1 MSVQYDNYL
10 QQHKNNVYKGFEW
23 IQQNLPELLVDGV
36 GWQTEFAHDASKS
49 ESDEYEAYDA
59 YYYGGNRSYQ
69 VVQDYNR
76 AWLLHLHRNPHHWQ
90 YWVLINDDPNEGEIV
105 LDMPDNYI
113 LEMICDW
120 WAFSWAKG
128 NLQEIFGWYDEH
140 KDYMKLSDQT
150 RKSVELILSKIKEK
164 LSDEEQLA
172 HHGVK
177 GQKWGVRRTPEQLG
191 HDKKVAKVLNT
202 GDNIDDTYI
211 HKSVGAKSRNYDVLD
226 PGTGEYL
233 HFSEGTRIRD
243 SKVFA
248 GKGGTK
254 PLDTEVALGL
264 SEQIGGDPNE
274 WQHCKGVGTIDYHGE
289 DVDAEVHW
297 FQENSVGKHKFKVK
311 KWLD

>member
-1 MSVQYDNYL
+1 MSAQYDLYL

-23 IQQNLPELLVDGV
+23 IQQNLPELLIDGV

-49 ESDEYEAYDA
+49 EPDEYEAYDA

-90 YWVLINDDPNEGEIV
+90 YWVLINDDPKEGEII

-128 NLQEIFGWYDEH
+128 NLEEIFGWYDEH
-140 KDYMKLSDQT
+140 KDYMKLSDRT

-191 HDKKVAKVLNT
+191 NDKKVAKVLNT
-202 GDNIDDTYI
+202 GKIKMSEDKFLNYALDSEKAPNKAKAFKEALGYTKENYKELIDNINSHLDRDKFVEKGDGGYGMRFENVTRLKGPNGKEANVLTAWIQGDDGKRLT
-211 HKSVGAKSRNYDVLD
+211 SVYV
-226 PGTGEYL
+226 
-233 HFSEGTRIRD
+233 
-243 SKVFA
+243 
-248 GKGGTK
+248 TK
-254 PLDTEVALGL
+254 KEET
-264 SEQIGGDPNE
+264 
-274 WQHCKGVGTIDYHGE
+274 K
-289 DVDAEVHW
+289 
-297 FQENSVGKHKFKVK
+297 
-311 KWLD
+311 

>member
-1 MSVQYDNYL
+1 MSAQYDLYL

-23 IQQNLPELLVDGV
+23 IQQNLPELLVYSV
-36 GWQTEFAHDASKS
+36 GWQTEFAHDTSKTDP
-49 ESDEYEAYDA
+49 DEYEAYDA

-90 YWVLINDDPNEGEIV
+90 YWVLINDDLNEGEIV

-128 NLQEIFGWYDEH
+128 NLKEIFGWYDEH
-140 KDYMKLSDQT
+140 KDYMKLSDRT

-202 GDNIDDTYI
+202 GKINISED
-211 HKSVGAKSRNYDVLD
+211 KFLNYALD
-226 PGTGEYL
+226 PGKDPNKAKAFKE
-233 HFSEGTRIRD
+233 
-243 SKVFA
+243 
-248 GKGGTK
+248 
-254 PLDTEVALGL
+254 ALGYTKENYKEL
-264 SEQIGGDPNE
+264 IDNINSHLDMNKFVEKGDGGYGMRFENVTRLKGPNGKE
-274 WQHCKGVGTIDYHGE
+274 ANVLTAWIQGDDGKRLT
-289 DVDAEVHW
+289 
-297 FQENSVGKHKFKVK
+297 SVYVTK
-311 KWLD
+311 KEKTK

>member
-10 QQHKNNVYKGFEW
+10 QLHKNNVYKGFEW
-23 IQQNLPELLVDGV
+23 IQQNLPDLLVDGV
-36 GWQTEFAHDASKS
+36 GWQTEFAHDTSKTDP
-49 ESDEYEAYDA
+49 DEYEAYDA

-128 NLQEIFGWYDEH
+128 NLKEIFGWYDEH
-140 KDYMKLSDQT
+140 KDYMKLSDRT
-150 RKSVELILSKIKEK
+150 RKNVELILSKIKEK

-202 GDNIDDTYI
+202 GKINISEDKFLNYALDPEKDPNKAKAFKEALGYTKENYKELIDNIDSHLDRSKFVEKGDGGYGMRFENVTRLKGPNGKEANVLTAWI
-211 HKSVGAKSRNYDVLD
+211 QGDDGKRLTSVYV
-226 PGTGEYL
+226 
-233 HFSEGTRIRD
+233 
-243 SKVFA
+243 
-248 GKGGTK
+248 TK
-254 PLDTEVALGL
+254 KEET
-264 SEQIGGDPNE
+264 
-274 WQHCKGVGTIDYHGE
+274 K
-289 DVDAEVHW
+289 
-297 FQENSVGKHKFKVK
+297 
-311 KWLD
+311 

>member
-1 MSVQYDNYL
+1 MSAQYDLYL

-23 IQQNLPELLVDGV
+23 IRQNLPELLVDGV

-76 AWLLHLHRNPHHWQ
+76 AWSLHLHRNPHHWQ

-128 NLQEIFGWYDEH
+128 NLKEIFGWYDEH
-140 KDYMKLSDQT
+140 KDYMKLSDRT
-150 RKSVELILSKIKEK
+150 RKNVELILSKIKEK

-177 GQKWGVRRTPEQLG
+177 GQKWGVRRTPEELG
-191 HDKKVAKVLNT
+191 HNKVAKVLNT
-202 GDNIDDTYI
+202 GKINISEDKFLNYALDPEKDPDKAAAFKNALGYTKENYKELIDNIDSHLDRSKFVEKGDGGYGMRFENVTRLKGPNGKEANVLTAWI
-211 HKSVGAKSRNYDVLD
+211 QGDDGKRLTSVYV
-226 PGTGEYL
+226 
-233 HFSEGTRIRD
+233 
-243 SKVFA
+243 
-248 GKGGTK
+248 TK
-254 PLDTEVALGL
+254 KEET
-264 SEQIGGDPNE
+264 
-274 WQHCKGVGTIDYHGE
+274 K
-289 DVDAEVHW
+289 
-297 FQENSVGKHKFKVK
+297 
-311 KWLD
+311 